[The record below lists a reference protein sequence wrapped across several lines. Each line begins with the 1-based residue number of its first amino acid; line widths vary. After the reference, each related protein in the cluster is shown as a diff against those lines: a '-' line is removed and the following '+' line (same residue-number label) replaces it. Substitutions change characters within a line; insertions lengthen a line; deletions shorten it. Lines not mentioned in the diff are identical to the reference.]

1 MKASS
6 RTLPRLAALT
16 ILPLIAAPLHAS
28 GALVRQIKASPK
40 TSSVRAK
47 SVVANDSIIPLPL
60 TPIVPA
66 AQRLCAAKTPSGLGY
81 TTLRQSQGAKPAADD
96 TVLVNYIGYLAA
108 TGAVF
113 DQGMHSALPANQ
125 VIPGFS
131 QGLQMT
137 GRNGVVRLCIPSALG
152 YGAQESGPIPANS
165 DLVFQV
171 EVIDFKTAAEIEAM
185 RKAQTSEPA
194 PQHDTIGKPQN

>member
-1 MKASS
+1 MKVSPRA
-6 RTLPRLAALT
+6 LPRLAALT
-16 ILPLIAAPLHAS
+16 MLPLIAAPLHAS
-28 GALVRQIKASPK
+28 GVPVRQIKAPPQPSLAE
-40 TSSVRAK
+40 AK
-47 SVVANDSIIPLPL
+47 SVTANNSIISLPL

-66 AQRLCAAKTPSGLGY
+66 PQRLCAAKKPSGLGY
-81 TTLRQSQGAKPAADD
+81 TTLRQGQGATPAADD

-113 DQGMHSALPANQ
+113 DQGMHSPLPANQ

-137 GRNGVVRLCIPSALG
+137 SRNGVVRLCIPAALG

-185 RKAQTSEPA
+185 RKAQPSEPA
-194 PQHDTIGKPQN
+194 PEQDTNGKPQN